1 MNGRIVIVGG
11 GIAGVQAASSL
22 AGSWEVSLVLGED
35 FLPYYRMRI
44 EEIIAGMAPESLY
57 IHPAGWYEEK
67 GIRLCHSKASS
78 IDRDKHSVKLEDGS
92 VLPYDKLILAT
103 GSNAFVFPLEGNR
116 RTVFSLRSAAD
127 AIAIRKALDGAGSF
141 TVIGG
146 GLLGLELAHSI
157 AEGFSIIVNV
167 IESAE
172 HILPRQLDKD
182 SALLL
187 QKKLE
192 EDGVHI
198 YAGAKAVSADDHTLR
213 LSDGTDVPS
222 DVLCFSAGVRAECS
236 LASLAGL
243 STDKGIIVDAHLR
256 TSDPDIFAIGDAA
269 ELDGRTFGLAMHAR
283 EMGSKAASIIGG
295 DTSPYVPSE
304 PSAMLKVA
312 GIDVASFGRITDES
326 DVIID
331 SDASRCTIFTENGIV
346 RGAVLINSKALMMKV
361 KNAIG
366 KPFSESF
373 PDYL

>member
-44 EEIIAGMAPESLY
+44 EEIIAGTAPESLY

-127 AIAIRKALDGAGSF
+127 AIAIRKALDGAESF

-157 AEGFSIIVNV
+157 AAGFSIAVNV

-198 YAGAKAVSADDHTLR
+198 YAGAKAVSADDHILR

-222 DVLCFSAGVRAECS
+222 DILCFSAGVRAECS
-236 LASLAGL
+236 LASQAGL
-243 STDKGIIVDAHLR
+243 RTDKGIIVDAHLR

-373 PDYL
+373 PDYS

>member
-11 GIAGVQAASSL
+11 GIAGVQAAFSL

-44 EEIIAGMAPESLY
+44 EEIIAGTAPESLY

-78 IDRDKHSVKLEDGS
+78 IDRDKHSVKLEEGS

-103 GSNAFVFPLEGNR
+103 GSNAFVFPLEGR
-116 RTVFSLRSAAD
+116 RSSVFSLRSAAD
-127 AIAIRKALDGAGSF
+127 AIAIRKTLDGAGSF

-157 AEGFSIIVNV
+157 AAGFSIAVNV

-222 DVLCFSAGVRAECS
+222 DILCFSAGVRAECS
-236 LASLAGL
+236 LASQAGL
-243 STDKGIIVDAHLR
+243 RTDKGIIVDAHLR

-373 PDYL
+373 PDYS

>member
-127 AIAIRKALDGAGSF
+127 AIAIRKALDGAESF

-157 AEGFSIIVNV
+157 AAGFSIAVNV

-236 LASLAGL
+236 LASQAGL

-312 GIDVASFGRITDES
+312 GIDVSSFGRITDAS

-373 PDYL
+373 PDYS

>member
-127 AIAIRKALDGAGSF
+127 AIAIRKALDGAESF

-157 AEGFSIIVNV
+157 AAGFNITVNV

-236 LASLAGL
+236 LASQAGL

-304 PSAMLKVA
+304 PSAILKVA
-312 GIDVASFGRITDES
+312 GIDVSSFGRITDAS

-373 PDYL
+373 PDYS

>member
-11 GIAGVQAASSL
+11 GIAGVQAAFSL

-44 EEIIAGMAPESLY
+44 EEIIAGTAPESLY

-127 AIAIRKALDGAGSF
+127 AIAIRKALDGAESF

-157 AEGFSIIVNV
+157 AAGFNIAVNV

-222 DVLCFSAGVRAECS
+222 DILCFSAGVRAECS
-236 LASLAGL
+236 LASQAGL
-243 STDKGIIVDAHLR
+243 RTDKGIIVDAHLR

-346 RGAVLINSKALMMKV
+346 RGAVLINSKALMMEV

-373 PDYL
+373 PDYS

>member
-11 GIAGVQAASSL
+11 GIAGVQAAFSL

-44 EEIIAGMAPESLY
+44 EEIIAGTAPESLY

-127 AIAIRKALDGAGSF
+127 AIAIRKALDGAESF

-157 AEGFSIIVNV
+157 AAGFNIAVNV

-222 DVLCFSAGVRAECS
+222 DILCFSAGVRAECS
-236 LASLAGL
+236 LASQAGL
-243 STDKGIIVDAHLR
+243 RTDKGIIVDAHLR

-373 PDYL
+373 PDYS

>member
-22 AGSWEVSLVLGED
+22 AGSWDVSLVLGED

-44 EEIIAGMAPESLY
+44 EEIIAGTAPESLY

-78 IDRDKHSVKLEDGS
+78 IERDKHSVKLEDGS

-157 AEGFSIIVNV
+157 AAGFSIAVNV

-198 YAGAKAVSADDHTLR
+198 YAGAKAVSADDHALR

-236 LASLAGL
+236 LASQTGL

-373 PDYL
+373 PDYS

>member
-11 GIAGVQAASSL
+11 GIAGVQAAFSL

-44 EEIIAGMAPESLY
+44 EEIIAGTAPESLY

-78 IDRDKHSVKLEDGS
+78 IDCDKHSVKLEDGS

-127 AIAIRKALDGAGSF
+127 AIAIRKALDGAESF

-157 AEGFSIIVNV
+157 AAGFNIAVNV

-222 DVLCFSAGVRAECS
+222 DILCFSAGVRAECS
-236 LASLAGL
+236 LASQAGL
-243 STDKGIIVDAHLR
+243 RTDKGIIVDAHLR

-373 PDYL
+373 PDYS

>member
-22 AGSWEVSLVLGED
+22 AGSWEVSLVLWED

-44 EEIIAGMAPESLY
+44 EEIIAGTAPESLY

-127 AIAIRKALDGAGSF
+127 AIAIRKALDGAESF

-157 AEGFSIIVNV
+157 AAGFNIAVNV

-236 LASLAGL
+236 LASQAGL

-373 PDYL
+373 PDYS

>member
-22 AGSWEVSLVLGED
+22 AGSWDVSLVLGED

-44 EEIIAGMAPESLY
+44 EEIIAGTAPESLY

-127 AIAIRKALDGAGSF
+127 AIVIRKALDGAGSF

-157 AEGFSIIVNV
+157 AAGFSIAVNV

-222 DVLCFSAGVRAECS
+222 DILCFSAGVRAESS
-236 LASLAGL
+236 LASQAGL

-283 EMGSKAASIIGG
+283 EMGSKAASVIGG

-366 KPFSESF
+366 KEYDKGMFIS
-373 PDYL
+373 

>member
-57 IHPAGWYEEK
+57 IHPAEWYEEK

-157 AEGFSIIVNV
+157 AAGFNITVNV

-192 EDGVHI
+192 GVNVTFLP
-198 YAGAKAVSADDHTLR
+198 GRDPFLPMTF
-213 LSDGTDVPS
+213 LSEVPE
-222 DVLCFSAGVRAECS
+222 VLS
-236 LASLAGL
+236 
-243 STDKGIIVDAHLR
+243 
-256 TSDPDIFAIGDAA
+256 
-269 ELDGRTFGLAMHAR
+269 
-283 EMGSKAASIIGG
+283 
-295 DTSPYVPSE
+295 
-304 PSAMLKVA
+304 
-312 GIDVASFGRITDES
+312 
-326 DVIID
+326 
-331 SDASRCTIFTENGIV
+331 
-346 RGAVLINSKALMMKV
+346 
-361 KNAIG
+361 
-366 KPFSESF
+366 
-373 PDYL
+373 

>member
-44 EEIIAGMAPESLY
+44 EEIIAGTAPESLY

-157 AEGFSIIVNV
+157 AAGFSIAVNV

-236 LASLAGL
+236 LASQAGL
-243 STDKGIIVDAHLR
+243 STDKGIIVEAHLR

-304 PSAMLKVA
+304 SSAMLKVA

-366 KPFSESF
+366 KEYDKVLFIS
-373 PDYL
+373 

>member
-22 AGSWEVSLVLGED
+22 AGSREVSLVLGED

-44 EEIIAGMAPESLY
+44 EEIIAGTAPESLY

-127 AIAIRKALDGAGSF
+127 AIAIRKALDGAESF

-157 AEGFSIIVNV
+157 AAGFNIAVNV

-222 DVLCFSAGVRAECS
+222 DILCFSAGVRAECS
-236 LASLAGL
+236 LASQAGL

-373 PDYL
+373 PDYS

>member
-44 EEIIAGMAPESLY
+44 EEIIAGTAPESLY

-157 AEGFSIIVNV
+157 AAGFNITVNV

-236 LASLAGL
+236 LASQAGL

-256 TSDPDIFAIGDAA
+256 TPDPDIFAIGDAA

-366 KPFSESF
+366 KEYDKGMFIS
-373 PDYL
+373 

>member
-44 EEIIAGMAPESLY
+44 EEIIAGTAPESLY

-157 AEGFSIIVNV
+157 AAGFNITVNV

-198 YAGAKAVSADDHTLR
+198 YAGAKAASADDHTLR
-213 LSDGTDVPS
+213 LSDGTDVLS

-236 LASLAGL
+236 LASQAGL

-373 PDYL
+373 PDYS

>member
-44 EEIIAGMAPESLY
+44 EEIIAGTAPESLY

-157 AEGFSIIVNV
+157 AAGFSIAVNV

-236 LASLAGL
+236 LASQAGL

>member
-44 EEIIAGMAPESLY
+44 EEIIAGTAPESLY

-157 AEGFSIIVNV
+157 AAGFSIAVNV

-198 YAGAKAVSADDHTLR
+198 YAGAKAASADDHTLR
-213 LSDGTDVPS
+213 LSDGTDVLS

-236 LASLAGL
+236 LASQAGL

-373 PDYL
+373 PDYS

>member
-44 EEIIAGMAPESLY
+44 EEIIAGTAPESLY
-57 IHPAGWYEEK
+57 IHPAGWYAER
-67 GIRLCHSKASS
+67 GIQLCNSRASS
-78 IDRDKHSVKLEDGS
+78 IDRDKRSVKLEDGS

-103 GSNAFVFPLEGNR
+103 GSNAFVFPLEGR
-116 RTVFSLRSAAD
+116 RSSVFSLRSAAD
-127 AIAIRKALDGAGSF
+127 AIAIRKTLDGAGSF

-157 AEGFSIIVNV
+157 AAGFSIAVNV

-222 DVLCFSAGVRAECS
+222 DILCFSAGVRAECS
-236 LASLAGL
+236 LASQAGL
-243 STDKGIIVDAHLR
+243 RTDKGIIVDAHLR

-366 KPFSESF
+366 KEYDKGLFIS
-373 PDYL
+373 

>member
-44 EEIIAGMAPESLY
+44 EEIIAGTAPESLY
-57 IHPAGWYEEK
+57 IHPAGWYAER
-67 GIRLCHSKASS
+67 GIQLCNSRASS
-78 IDRDKHSVKLEDGS
+78 IDCDKHSVKLEDGS

-157 AEGFSIIVNV
+157 AAGFNITVNV

-236 LASLAGL
+236 LASQAGL

-331 SDASRCTIFTENGIV
+331 SDASRCTIFTEKGIV

-373 PDYL
+373 PDYS

>member
-1 MNGRIVIVGG
+1 MNGRIVVVGG

-22 AGSWEVSLVLGED
+22 SGSWDVSLVLGED

-44 EEIIAGMAPESLY
+44 EEIIAGTVPESLY
-57 IHPAGWYEEK
+57 IHPAGWYEDK

-103 GSNAFVFPLEGNR
+103 GSNAFVFPLEGGR
-116 RTVFSLRSAAD
+116 RSVFSLRSAAD

-141 TVIGG
+141 SVIGG
-146 GLLGLELAHSI
+146 GLLGLELGHSI
-157 AEGFSIIVNV
+157 AAEFSITVNV
-167 IESAE
+167 IESSE

-192 EDGVHI
+192 DDGVHI
-198 YAGAKAVSADDHTLR
+198 YAGAKAVSADDHSLR

-236 LASLAGL
+236 LASQAGL
-243 STDKGIIVDAHLR
+243 AVNKGIIVDDHLQ
-256 TSDPDIFAIGDAA
+256 TSDPYIFAIGDAA

-283 EMGSKAASIIGG
+283 EMGSKVASIIGG
-295 DTSPYVPSE
+295 DESPYIPSE

-312 GIDVASFGRITDES
+312 GIDVASFGRITDKS
-326 DVIID
+326 DVVID
-331 SDASRCTIFTENGIV
+331 DDASRCTIFTENGIV
-346 RGAVLINSKALMMKV
+346 RGAVLINSKQMLAAVKKAL
-361 KNAIG
+361 G
-366 KPFSESF
+366 KPFRESF
-373 PDYL
+373 ADYS

>member
-22 AGSWEVSLVLGED
+22 AGSREVSLVLGED

-44 EEIIAGMAPESLY
+44 EEIIAGTAPESLY

-127 AIAIRKALDGAGSF
+127 AIVIRKALDGAGSF

-157 AEGFSIIVNV
+157 AAGFSIAVNV

-222 DVLCFSAGVRAECS
+222 DILCFSAGVRAESS
-236 LASLAGL
+236 LASQAGL

-283 EMGSKAASIIGG
+283 EMGSKAASVIGG

-366 KPFSESF
+366 KEYDKGMFIS
-373 PDYL
+373 

>member
-44 EEIIAGMAPESLY
+44 EEIIAGTAPESLY

-78 IDRDKHSVKLEDGS
+78 IDRDKYSVKLEDGS

-127 AIAIRKALDGAGSF
+127 AIAIRKALDGAESF

-157 AEGFSIIVNV
+157 AAGFSIAVNV

-222 DVLCFSAGVRAECS
+222 DILCFSAGVRAECS
-236 LASLAGL
+236 LASQAGL

-312 GIDVASFGRITDES
+312 GIDVSSFGRITDAS

-331 SDASRCTIFTENGIV
+331 SDASRCTIFTEKGIV

-373 PDYL
+373 PDYS

>member
-22 AGSWEVSLVLGED
+22 AGSREVSLVLGED

-44 EEIIAGMAPESLY
+44 EEIIAGTAPESLY

-78 IDRDKHSVKLEDGS
+78 IDRDKHSVKLEEGS

-127 AIAIRKALDGAGSF
+127 AIAIRKALDGAESF

-157 AEGFSIIVNV
+157 AAGFSIAVNV

-222 DVLCFSAGVRAECS
+222 DILCFSAGVRAECS
-236 LASLAGL
+236 LASQAGL
-243 STDKGIIVDAHLR
+243 RTDKGIIVDAHLR

-373 PDYL
+373 PDYS

>member
-11 GIAGVQAASSL
+11 GIAGVQAAFSL

-157 AEGFSIIVNV
+157 AAGFSIAVNV

-236 LASLAGL
+236 LASQAGL

-256 TSDPDIFAIGDAA
+256 TSDPAIFAIGDAA
-269 ELDGRTFGLAMHAR
+269 ELDGSTFGLAMH
-283 EMGSKAASIIGG
+283 
-295 DTSPYVPSE
+295 
-304 PSAMLKVA
+304 
-312 GIDVASFGRITDES
+312 
-326 DVIID
+326 D
-331 SDASRCTIFTENGIV
+331 S
-346 RGAVLINSKALMMKV
+346 
-361 KNAIG
+361 
-366 KPFSESF
+366 
-373 PDYL
+373 

>member
-44 EEIIAGMAPESLY
+44 EEIIAGTAPESLY

-127 AIAIRKALDGAGSF
+127 AIAIRKALDGAESF

-157 AEGFSIIVNV
+157 AAGFNITVNV

-236 LASLAGL
+236 LASQAGL

-373 PDYL
+373 PDYS

>member
-22 AGSWEVSLVLGED
+22 AGSWDVSLVLGED

-44 EEIIAGMAPESLY
+44 EEIIAGTAPESLY

-67 GIRLCHSKASS
+67 GIRLCHSEASS

-92 VLPYDKLILAT
+92 VLPYEKLILAT

-116 RTVFSLRSAAD
+116 RTVFSLRTAAD
-127 AIAIRKALDGAGSF
+127 AIAIRKALDGAESF

-157 AEGFSIIVNV
+157 AAGFSIAVNV

-222 DVLCFSAGVRAECS
+222 DILCFSAGVRAECS
-236 LASLAGL
+236 LASQAGL

-331 SDASRCTIFTENGIV
+331 SDASRCTIFTEKGIV

-373 PDYL
+373 PDYS

>member
-11 GIAGVQAASSL
+11 GIAGVQASSSL

-44 EEIIAGMAPESLY
+44 EEIIAGTAPESLY

-157 AEGFSIIVNV
+157 AAGFNTTVNV

-198 YAGAKAVSADDHTLR
+198 YAGAKAASADDHALR
-213 LSDGTDVPS
+213 LSDGTNVPS

-236 LASLAGL
+236 LASQAGL

-373 PDYL
+373 PDYS